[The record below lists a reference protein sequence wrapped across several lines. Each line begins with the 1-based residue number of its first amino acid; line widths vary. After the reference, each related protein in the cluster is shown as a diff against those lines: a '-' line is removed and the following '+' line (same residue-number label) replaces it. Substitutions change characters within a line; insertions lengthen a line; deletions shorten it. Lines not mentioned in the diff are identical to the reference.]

1 MKSFLASIRTH
12 WIRTLIVL
20 IIVAGLGYYFYSK
33 NASSSSSPTYQTA
46 TATKGTLI
54 VSVTGSGTVST
65 ANSVQVTTQSSGVI
79 KKIYVKNGDS
89 VKVGQKIADIEIDQ
103 TGQQRYSSALSSYQ
117 SAQNAVAAAKSGLYS
132 AQSKMFAANQKF
144 INDAAQHDLAESDP
158 TYIQQ
163 NADWKAS
170 EADYIRQQAV
180 IKQSQNALSAAW
192 ITYQQS
198 SPAIYAPLSG
208 TLTGFSLQEG
218 SVITA
223 QTTTTGSTSSQ
234 KIASVTT
241 NAIPTISVNLTQIDV
256 PKIKVGQKATITL
269 DAYAEK
275 TFTGKIVSI
284 DTVGSV
290 SSGVTSYP
298 AVIALDERNSD
309 VLPNMSS
316 QATIL
321 IDSKT
326 DALMVPT
333 TAIQTSNGEKSVRIM
348 KNGTPTSVTV
358 TTGLSSDSETEIV
371 SGVSEGDTV
380 VTAVVTKSTAS
391 TTSTSPFSAF
401 GGGRTGGNAVRVQ
414 TTTR

>member
-1 MKSFLASIRTH
+1 MHSIFTSLRTH
-12 WIRTLIVL
+12 WIRSLIGLVL
-20 IIVAGLGYYFYSK
+20 IAGVGYYFYSK
-33 NASSSSSPTYQTA
+33 SASSSAAPTYQTA
-46 TATKGTLI
+46 TVQKDTLI

-65 ANSVQVTTQSSGVI
+65 ANSVQVTTQTSGVI
-79 KKIYVKNGDS
+79 KKIFVKNGDT
-89 VKVGQKIADIEIDQ
+89 VKSGQKIADVDLDQ

-144 INDAAQHDLAESDP
+144 INDAAERELATSDP

-170 EADYIRQQAV
+170 EADYIRQQAA
-180 IKQSQNALSAAW
+180 ITQSQNALSAAW

-241 NAIPTISVNLTQIDV
+241 NAIPTIAVNLTQIDV

-269 DAYAEK
+269 DAYATK

-309 VLPNMSS
+309 VLPNMSA

-326 DALMVPT
+326 DVLIVPT
-333 TAIQTSNGEKSVRIM
+333 TAIQTSNGEISVRVM

-358 TTGLSSDSETEIV
+358 TTGLASDTETEIL
-371 SGVSEGDTV
+371 SGLSEGDTV

-391 TTSTSPFSAF
+391 STATSPFSAF
-401 GGGRTGGNAVRVQ
+401 GGARSGG
-414 TTTR
+414 TTTRRAN

>member
-1 MKSFLASIRTH
+1 MKSFFNSLRIH
-12 WIRTLIVL
+12 WIRTLI
-20 IIVAGLGYYFYSK
+20 IVAVIIGGGYYLYSTQ
-33 NASSSSSPTYQTA
+33 ASSTATPTYQTA
-46 TATKGTLI
+46 TAEKGTLI

-79 KKIYVKNGDS
+79 KKIYVKNGDT
-89 VKVGQKIADIEIDQ
+89 VKVGQKIADIELDQ
-103 TGQQRYSSALSSYQ
+103 TGQQRYKSALSSYQ
-117 SAQNAVAAAKSGLYS
+117 SAQNAVASAQSGLYS

-144 INDAAQHDLAESDP
+144 INDAAERDLAESDP

-170 EADYIRQQAV
+170 EADYIRQQSV
-180 IKQSQNALSAAW
+180 ITQSQNARFAAW
-192 ITYQQS
+192 ITTQQS

-223 QTTTTGSTSSQ
+223 QTTTSGSTSSQ

-269 DAYAEK
+269 DAYADK
-275 TFTGKIVSI
+275 TYTGKVVSI

-298 AVIALDERNSD
+298 AVIALDERTND
-309 VLPNMSS
+309 VLPNMSA
-316 QATIL
+316 QAVIV

-326 DALMVPT
+326 DALIVPS
-333 TAIQTSNGEKSVRIM
+333 TAITTSNGQRTVRIM
-348 KNGTPTSVTV
+348 KNNSPTSVTV
-358 TTGLSSDSETEIV
+358 TTGLASDTETEIV

-380 VTAVVTKSTAS
+380 VTAVITKSTS
-391 TTSTSPFSAF
+391 STTTSTSPFSAL
-401 GGGRTGGNAVRVQ
+401 GGGRAGGGATNVR
-414 TTTR
+414 RAN